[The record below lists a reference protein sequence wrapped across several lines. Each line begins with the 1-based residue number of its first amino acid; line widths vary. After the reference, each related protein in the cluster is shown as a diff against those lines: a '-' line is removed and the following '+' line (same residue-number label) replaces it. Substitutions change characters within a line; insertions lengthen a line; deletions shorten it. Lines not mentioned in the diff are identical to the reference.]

1 MPSFL
6 SSPSPAPPTGSLLAD
21 SEGQGFARVPVPS
34 LDVLPDYFVVQV
46 VVFPLNFC
54 SMVFVDWAKN
64 LFILFDGGKTTDYFL
79 ELLQTRGITSCSNI
93 YRKFLLE
100 ANLRYTTIKVLRRF
114 DVELQNYTEIRRRAK
129 FQKKKET
136 QKPIL
141 GTQRS
146 CCSSNENV
154 KCKRQK
160 IRHHKCLM

>member
-1 MPSFL
+1 
-6 SSPSPAPPTGSLLAD
+6 
-21 SEGQGFARVPVPS
+21 
-34 LDVLPDYFVVQV
+34 
-46 VVFPLNFC
+46 
-54 SMVFVDWAKN
+54 MVFVDWAKN

-129 FQKKKET
+129 FQKKKT

-160 IRHHKCLM
+160 SNDKVCQTINVKFKYKCQIETSSVKYKCQIWMSN